1 LEDGVQIELT
11 IKETKQNIVNKIYEL
26 SVSTDNLH
34 YKDSIEM
41 LLASRE
47 IQRKAE
53 RLGDFL
59 EYLHKNGGYLTKD
72 ELDGNF

>member
-1 LEDGVQIELT
+1 MQIELT

>member
-1 LEDGVQIELT
+1 MQIELT
-11 IKETKQNIVNKIYEL
+11 IEEIKQNVINKIYEL

-34 YKDSIEM
+34 CKDSIEM

-53 RLGDFL
+53 RLSEFL

-72 ELDGNF
+72 ELEGNF